1 MLPTKLA
8 SAALRGTRSV
18 VEPPPAVVVV
28 LMSVSWVYR
37 RQAALP
43 GGVRGVPGRRPVRLC
58 TNWLPIGW
66 WGDPGHLSSRG
77 GRTRRFRNAASNG
90 PPRHSGERPSVRG
103 EEGDDQVAEQVALV
117 LAAAG
122 VEHVPPED
130 G

>member
-18 VEPPPAVVVV
+18 VEPPPAVVV

-66 WGDPGHLSSRG
+66 WGGPGHLSSRR
-77 GRTRRFRNAASNG
+77 GRNRRFRNAA
-90 PPRHSGERPSVRG
+90 PREPRRHSAGRPSVRG
-103 EEGDDQVAEQVALV
+103 EEGDDQVAEQVTLV
-117 LAAAG
+117 
-122 VEHVPPED
+122 
-130 G
+130 